1 MSSRIEQIIEEIEDE
16 GRLAVTKGT
25 VQARQGLHAVHALQL
40 LVHVHGAE
48 LGLVKA
54 GLKFVGNDHHLIIIA
69 IKGFAHIAAFEVGVH
84 VVLGVFVAE

>member
-1 MSSRIEQIIEEIEDE
+1 MRLVEEVQDE
-16 GRLAVTKGT
+16 RANVRLAGIRT
-25 VQARQGLHAVHALQL
+25 VQARQGLHALDAAEFF
-40 LVHVHGAE
+40 VHVHGAE